1 MRPQSIVMFE
11 RLFLGSLV
19 LSLLTLAVGY
29 DEMAATLA
37 EDPGMQQL
45 GLGSGFLI
53 AMVTVSYA
61 AYLLLWYLIARKAS
75 KPAKWILVVFTAI
88 GVLSALPALGGA
100 WNWTMLVSLAVYAL
114 EVGAVICLFQP
125 DARAWLGGG
134 APSDPAAID

>member
-11 RLFLGSLV
+11 RLFLASLV

-75 KPAKWILVVFTAI
+75 KVAKWILVVFTAI
-88 GVLSALPALGGA
+88 GVLSALPSLAGA
-100 WNWTMLVSLAVYAL
+100 WTWTMLVSLAVYAL